1 MEGGQLNRSSTRV
14 PALCAVIAVLFLFTG
29 GCFQT
34 KLPGRSFA
42 GDPPPLV
49 SSQQPLRESLEHH
62 VAVLAGDIGERN
74 LRHYNEL
81 CQAATYVERQFV
93 DAGLDVSS
101 HDYDERG
108 VPVRNVV
115 GEIRG
120 TTRPNEILV
129 IGAHYDTVR
138 SSPGADD
145 NASGVSALIEVAR
158 AIRAGGPAA
167 RTVRFV
173 GFVNEESPFFWT
185 GRMGSRMY
193 AKRCRSMSEDV
204 VGMISLEMLGYYRSG
219 PGTQS
224 YPPPFNFYY
233 PAEGNFVTLLSNY
246 YSRGLMDAAG
256 SAFRRSTPVASEGL
270 SSAEFVVGHSDQWSF
285 WMSGYKALMFTDTAM
300 FRNPNYHKPTDT
312 PDTLDYDSLARVT
325 GGLIEVVREL
335 AESDE
340 RY

>member
-1 MEGGQLNRSSTRV
+1 V
-14 PALCAVIAVLFLFTG
+14 FTG

-34 KLPGRSFA
+34 KLPGQSFS
-42 GDPPPLV
+42 GDPPTLS
-49 SSQQPLRESLEHH
+49 SSQQQVCESLKRH
-62 VAVLAGDIGERN
+62 VEVLAGEIGERN
-74 LRHYNEL
+74 LRHYNAL
-81 CQAATYVERQFV
+81 CRAASYVEKHFAE
-93 DAGLDVSS
+93 AGLDVTS

-115 GEIRG
+115 AEIRG
-120 TTRPNEILV
+120 TTRPNEILL

-138 SSPGADD
+138 DSPGADD
-145 NASGVSALIEVAR
+145 NASGVAALIEIAR
-158 AIRAGGPAA
+158 AMQASGPAA
-167 RTVRFV
+167 RTIRFV

-193 AKRCRSMSEDV
+193 AKRCRARNEDV
-204 VGMISLEMLGYYRSG
+204 VGMISLEMLGYYRTAT
-219 PGTQS
+219 GTQS

-256 SAFRRSTPVASEGL
+256 SAFRRNTPVASEGL

-300 FRNPNYHKPTDT
+300 FRNPNYHKSADT

-325 GGLIEVVREL
+325 GGLVEVVREL

>member
-1 MEGGQLNRSSTRV
+1 MIRSHAFGSPR
-14 PALCAVIAVLFLFTG
+14 LAVVAIFLLACCVG

-34 KLPGRSFA
+34 KLPGESFV
-42 GDPPPLV
+42 GNPPTLT
-49 SSQQPLRESLEHH
+49 SSQEDLRTTLRRH
-62 VAVLAGDIGERN
+62 VEMLAGEIGERN
-74 LRHYNEL
+74 MRRYDAL
-81 CQAATYVERQFV
+81 CYAASYVEQQFAA
-93 DAGLDVSS
+93 AGFDVTSQ
-101 HDYDERG
+101 DYDERG

-115 GEIRG
+115 AEMRG

-129 IGAHYDTVR
+129 IGAHYDSVR
-138 SSPGADD
+138 DSPGADD
-145 NASGVSALIEVAR
+145 NASGVAALIEMAKAMR
-158 AIRAGGPAA
+158 ANGPAA

-193 AKRCRSMSEDV
+193 AKRCRKLNEDV

-256 SAFRRSTPVASEGL
+256 SAFRRSTAVASEGL

-285 WMSGYKALMFTDTAM
+285 WMSGYKAMMFTDTAM

-312 PDTLDYDSLARVT
+312 ADTLDYDSLARVT

>member
-1 MEGGQLNRSSTRV
+1 
-14 PALCAVIAVLFLFTG
+14 
-29 GCFQT
+29 
-34 KLPGRSFA
+34 
-42 GDPPPLV
+42 
-49 SSQQPLRESLEHH
+49 LRESLKRH
-62 VAVLAGDIGERN
+62 VDVLAGGIGERN
-74 LRHYNEL
+74 LRHYSAL
-81 CQAATYVERQFV
+81 CRAASYVERRFV
-93 DAGLDVSS
+93 DIGLDVRS

-108 VPVRNVV
+108 VPVRNVI
-115 GEIRG
+115 GELPG
-120 TTRPNEILV
+120 TTRPGEILV

-138 SSPGADD
+138 DSPGADD
-145 NASGVSALIEVAR
+145 NASGVAALIEIAR
-158 AIRAGGPAA
+158 AMRAAGPAA

-193 AKRCRSMSEDV
+193 AKRCRAMNEDV

-219 PGTQS
+219 AGTQS
-224 YPPPFNFYY
+224 YPPPFNLYY

-256 SAFRRSTPVASEGL
+256 AAFRRSTPVASEGL
-270 SSAEFVVGHSDQWSF
+270 SSAEFIVGHSDQWSF

-325 GGLIEVVREL
+325 GGLVEVVREL